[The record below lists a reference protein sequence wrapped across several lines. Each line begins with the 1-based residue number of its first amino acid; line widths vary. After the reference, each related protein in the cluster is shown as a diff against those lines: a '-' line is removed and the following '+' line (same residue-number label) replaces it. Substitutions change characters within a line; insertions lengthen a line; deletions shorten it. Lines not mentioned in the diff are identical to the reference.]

1 MEQEMIIDQ
10 EIIDDLERF
19 RAERDEGFIEMVLED
34 GELRIGESGDGQVE
48 ANEITFNASRDTSMI
63 SASGASSQV

>member
-1 MEQEMIIDQ
+1 
-10 EIIDDLERF
+10 
-19 RAERDEGFIEMVLED
+19 MVLED